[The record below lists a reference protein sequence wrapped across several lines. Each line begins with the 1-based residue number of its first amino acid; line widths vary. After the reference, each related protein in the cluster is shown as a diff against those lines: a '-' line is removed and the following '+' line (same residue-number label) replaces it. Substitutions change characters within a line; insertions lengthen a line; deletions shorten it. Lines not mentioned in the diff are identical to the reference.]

1 MQLYDIFYKREVK
14 IMDCDKLSLE
24 IGLRIKQRRKELGIS
39 ALEIAKK
46 IGKNKTTVYR
56 YESGDISTMPV
67 DILKPLSEILQTTPA
82 YLLGWEISNSELLD
96 CVNKYILTVSEQ
108 REVISFIDY
117 LMSKKE
123 KQ

>member
-1 MQLYDIFYKREVK
+1 MQLYGIFYKREVN

-39 ALEIAKK
+39 AMDIAKK

-96 CVNKYILTVSEQ
+96 CVNKYILTTSEQ

-123 KQ
+123 K